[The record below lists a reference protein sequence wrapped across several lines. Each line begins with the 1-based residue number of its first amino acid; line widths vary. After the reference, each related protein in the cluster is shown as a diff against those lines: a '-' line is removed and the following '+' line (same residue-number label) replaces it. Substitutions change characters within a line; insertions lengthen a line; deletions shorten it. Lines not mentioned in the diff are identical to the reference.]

1 MVNSIMKEVSMN
13 ASNTVVNKQHISN
26 FILAA
31 ISDVAETNRATD
43 AKVGVT
49 FAKCSLIILAL

>member
-1 MVNSIMKEVSMN
+1 MKEVSMN